1 MSSSLKRLMLRPH
14 RFLLARPTRIMMLLY
29 GSTYLTANLVDT
41 MSSVARNQPASTTTS
56 GLAKFGAV
64 SLVNVSLALYKD
76 SQFTQMFGT
85 IAARPLP
92 PASYML
98 LAFRDSITICASFNL
113 PPKVAPMLPTSVEHH
128 FSRLSVAQFT
138 VPALAQLSNSPL
150 HLLGLDLYNRN
161 GITSVRDRVRKVLL
175 DWPITSLARMCRVI
189 PAFGIGATVNNNL
202 RASMMA
208 KLG

>member
-1 MSSSLKRLMLRPH
+1 MSSSLKRLVLRPH

-64 SLVNVSLALYKD
+64 SLVNVSRALYKD

-92 PASYML
+92 PTSYML
-98 LAFRDSITICASFNL
+98 LAFRDSITIFASFNL

-128 FSRLSVAQFT
+128 FSRPSVAQFT
-138 VPALAQLSNSPL
+138 VPALAQLFEQP
-150 HLLGLDLYNRN
+150 
-161 GITSVRDRVRKVLL
+161 
-175 DWPITSLARMCRVI
+175 PSLAR
-189 PAFGIGATVNNNL
+189 IGSIQPERHHAGSRS
-202 RASMMA
+202 RAESTA
-208 KLG
+208 GLAHHQSGKDVQGDSCFWDRRNGEQ